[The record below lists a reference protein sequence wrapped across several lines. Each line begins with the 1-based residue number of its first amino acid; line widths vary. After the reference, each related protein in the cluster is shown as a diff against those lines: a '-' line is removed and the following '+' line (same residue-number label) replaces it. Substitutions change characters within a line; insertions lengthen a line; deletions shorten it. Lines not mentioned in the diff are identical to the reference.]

1 MVLLYGT
8 KAGTQYMYKP
18 TINRVE
24 CGNQQEIT
32 KFDPIERSNYSTND
46 LAFLPHWQSTP
57 WVLIL
62 KYCSF

>member
-46 LAFLPHWQSTP
+46 LAFLPH
-57 WVLIL
+57 
-62 KYCSF
+62 